1 MIAACKA
8 TIDPSLSFQ
17 KCLKR
22 LYMIKFQVF
31 SSISSQSTNVALEKV
46 LEPNAALLQWLKGGR
61 KALITEELLELY

>member
-1 MIAACKA
+1 MIATCKA

-22 LYMIKFQVF
+22 LHMIKFQVF

-46 LEPNAALLQWLKGGR
+46 LVPNAALLQWLKGAR